1 MGLQKA
7 DCSKTHQEILDR
19 KQDTTK
25 RMEVQSVTEI
35 LFVGS
40 SRQVTNDR
48 SANWTIVPLGLGGG
62 EGEGLHFAVPSDTS
76 PQFHSNGFQIY
87 LPTYLLHGAGWYLKT
102 W

>member
-48 SANWTIVPLGLGGG
+48 SAN
-62 EGEGLHFAVPSDTS
+62 
-76 PQFHSNGFQIY
+76 
-87 LPTYLLHGAGWYLKT
+87 
-102 W
+102 